1 VIVSVQTHHGEE
13 LVFSEL
19 EAAELDELREWF
31 CYTKPMG
38 PSIKIVATP
47 ASAERAGFC
56 VVATGTETGYVERL
70 KPSGYRPRA
79 VSEMT

>member
-1 VIVSVQTHHGEE
+1 MIVAVQTDHRKE
-13 LVFSEL
+13 LIFSGL

-47 ASAERAGFC
+47 ASTERAGFC
-56 VVATGTETGYVERL
+56 VVATGTETGV
-70 KPSGYRPRA
+70 G
-79 VSEMT
+79 